1 MVSAGPAWHLHSLLM
16 RLLIT
21 AAEGPNP
28 EGRVGTP
35 SARGSR
41 HEEVSISPL
50 PLARDEK
57 LSLGISLNP
66 LMSRKFC
73 MYYLMPRLANP
84 RRVVVFRVLTSIPLV
99 TSID

>member
-1 MVSAGPAWHLHSLLM
+1 M

-28 EGRVGTP
+28 EGRVGTS

-41 HEEVSISPL
+41 YEEVSISSL
-50 PLARDEK
+50 PLATDEQV
-57 LSLGISLNP
+57 SLGISLNS
-66 LMSRKFC
+66 LMSQKNC

-84 RRVVVFRVLTSIPLV
+84 LCTIVFRVLT
-99 TSID
+99 